1 MSLRIIVTFVPL
13 LKPEVY
19 VTFPS
24 AELTSVHCFVSIVSF
39 VCVLLPP
46 INKTDETH
54 SLLLHT
60 KKLTLSGSPKTT
72 IYESTNLERKMSFLK
87 RKHLTLSVM
96 LNFVW

>member
-46 INKTDETH
+46 INKTDETLPPAAYEETGAKWL
-54 SLLLHT
+54 SQEY
-60 KKLTLSGSPKTT
+60 TL
-72 IYESTNLERKMSFLK
+72 
-87 RKHLTLSVM
+87 
-96 LNFVW
+96 